1 MAGGLKMHD
10 TLGAAL
16 IGFVVS
22 AFVFG
27 IFCSSTLTYFKR
39 FYRDGW
45 EYKILVSGVW
55 ILELLHQICV
65 GHFVYTYYGN
75 PLIILTGDV
84 AKSLIYQVLL
94 TALVATIVK
103 CSFAVRVWRFSKHN
117 IPMTLI
123 IVLLSLAQLA
133 LGGVYAAKCFQLK
146 KLLYLSNVK
155 LIATLSLASGAVADL
170 VTALTLCYYLQKF
183 RTGFRQTDTVINT
196 LMMYTINTGGLTSIM
211 SILTVVLY
219 NIAPL
224 SFQFMGMYFV
234 LSKLYAVSLLCSLNM
249 RTVVSGHGT
258 EEEDSANPASGG
270 RGNRPQAP
278 VAYVLNSTNSTRSN
292 LVFEGHAPTS
302 SEQKDL
308 PSRRSLTN
316 HLNETVLEMKPSVP
330 PLMASV

>member
-1 MAGGLKMHD
+1 MADGLKMHD

-27 IFCSSTLTYFKR
+27 VFCSSTLTYFKR

-45 EYKILVSGVW
+45 EYKALVSGVW

-65 GHFVYTYYGN
+65 GHFVYTYAITYYGN

-94 TALVATIVK
+94 TAT
-103 CSFAVRVWRFSKHN
+103 
-117 IPMTLI
+117 
-123 IVLLSLAQLA
+123 
-133 LGGVYAAKCFQLK
+133 LGGVYAAECFRLK

-224 SFQFMGMYFV
+224 SFQFMGVYFV

-258 EEEDSANPASGG
+258 EEEDSTNPTSGG
-270 RGNRPQAP
+270 RGNRLRAP
-278 VAYVLNSTNSTRSN
+278 VATRVN
-292 LVFEGHAPTS
+292 ILWAEGLA
-302 SEQKDL
+302 
-308 PSRRSLTN
+308 
-316 HLNETVLEMKPSVP
+316 VEMFFDE
-330 PLMASV
+330 